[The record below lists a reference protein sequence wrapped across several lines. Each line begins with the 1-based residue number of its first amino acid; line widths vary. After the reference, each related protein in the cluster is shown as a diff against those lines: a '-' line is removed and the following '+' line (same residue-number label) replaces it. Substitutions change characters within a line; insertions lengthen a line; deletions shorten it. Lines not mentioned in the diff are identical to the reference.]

1 MKNMKKQD
9 RGISLISLIITI
21 IVIIILA
28 AIVIFSGMG
37 TPEKAQLSAVI
48 SDIDNVQTAVDQA
61 YYGFYTEKSAAGE
74 VWTKSQFYEAVATG
88 ETNRDNLT
96 GTGIVPISK
105 DGMVKMTLPNYEGR
119 SWGVAVEDIDE
130 HTQVGS
136 VVLYPGFESDGKIY
150 STLLDVQ
157 NDGRDTQLTGG
168 IQSSMAVTNVKIT
181 ADTAGTVDAG
191 TNVTDGTTL
200 YISFDASENGTPV
213 TVTPSLPYAITTNGD
228 YEFTLTN
235 ASGKTK
241 THTINVTNYKVP
253 TIADKVKVGDYVEY
267 IPDTA
272 EYTTD
277 TNNTGYTSAQTFKTQ
292 TKDWRVLYKN
302 TETGEVLLTTN
313 GIVNDGTGEKN
324 DKMYL
329 QGTKGYFR
337 GPTELNNI
345 CKALY
350 SNSSLGITARSMTI
364 EDLNK
369 ACNYT
374 PSEPIRYA
382 YYPKGTTFVEG
393 DTTIEY
399 NGKTYTKTAYGY
411 RTAKFYTSDGGEIE
425 KTDSDGFTYREPEAG
440 KPVYITQTYYN
451 YIPSSKNSTVGSIL
465 GNSLGWLASPC
476 VSLRSSFANFY
487 VRYAG
492 SSDVDASFLRNSDN
506 GANRGSRGVRP
517 LVSLGSMLRI
527 DTSDAARDGST
538 SAKAWK
544 IIKK

>member
-1 MKNMKKQD
+1 MKKEN

-61 YYGFYTEKSAAGE
+61 YYGFYTEKSVAGE

-105 DGMVKMTLPNYEGR
+105 EGMVKMTLPNYEGR

-157 NDGRDTQLTGG
+157 NNGRDAQLTGG
-168 IQSSMAVTNVKIT
+168 IQSSMAVTNVKVT
-181 ADTAGTVDAG
+181 TDTAGTVDAG

-277 TNNTGYTSAQTFKTQ
+277 TNNTGYTSAQTLNTE
-292 TKDWRVLYKN
+292 TKDWRVLYVN
-302 TETGEVLLTTN
+302 SETGEVLLTTN
-313 GIVNDGTGEKN
+313 GIVNSGT
-324 DKMYL
+324 YL
-329 QGTKGYFR
+329 RGTKGYFR

-374 PSEPIRYA
+374 PSEPTTRYA
-382 YYPKGTTFVEG
+382 YYPKGTRFAKG

-399 NGKTYTKTAYGY
+399 NGKTYTKTAHGNS
-411 RTAKFYTSDGGEIE
+411 TAKFYTSDGGGVE
-425 KTDSDGFTYREPEAG
+425 KTDGDGFTYRTPEADN
-440 KPVYITQTYYN
+440 PVYATETYYYYN
-451 YIPSSKNSTVGSIL
+451 PRSKNSKVGSVL
-465 GNSLGWLASPC
+465 GNFGGWLASPC
-476 VSLRSSFANFY
+476 VNLGSFYAY
-487 VRYAG
+487 SCVRLAG
-492 SSDVDASFLRNSDN
+492 SRLVGEYFLYGSYVSSLSLSF
-506 GANRGSRGVRP
+506 GVRP
-517 LVSLGSMLRI
+517 LVSLGSMFQI
-527 DTSDAARDGST
+527 DSSDTARDGSIST
-538 SAKAWK
+538 KAWK

>member
-1 MKNMKKQD
+1 MKNMKKQNQ
-9 RGISLISLIITI
+9 GISLISLIITI

-61 YYGFYTEKSAAGE
+61 YYGFYTEKSVAGE

-119 SWGVAVEDIDE
+119 SWGVAVEDIDD

-136 VVLYPGFESDGKIY
+136 VVLYPGFESNGKIY

-157 NDGRDTQLTGG
+157 NDGRTSQLTDG
-168 IQSSMAVTNVKIT
+168 IQSSMTVTNVKIT
-181 ADTAGTVDAG
+181 TDVAGTVDAG
-191 TNVTDGTTL
+191 TSVTDGTTL

-213 TVTPSLPYAITTNGD
+213 TVTPSLPYAITANGD

-241 THTINVTNYKVP
+241 AHKVSVTNYKVP

-277 TNNTGYTSAQTFKTQ
+277 TNNTGYTSSQTLNTE
-292 TKDWRVLYKN
+292 TKDWRVLYVN
-302 TETGEVLLTTN
+302 SETGEVLLTTN
-313 GIVNDGTGEKN
+313 GIVNDGT
-324 DKMYL
+324 YL

-382 YYPKGTTFVEG
+382 YYPKGTTFAEG
-393 DTTIEY
+393 DTTVEY
-399 NGKTYTKTAYGY
+399 NGMTYTKIAHGNSTAE
-411 RTAKFYTSDGGEIE
+411 FYTSDGGGVE
-425 KTDSDGFTYREPEAG
+425 KTDGDGFTYRTPEADN
-440 KPVYITQTYYN
+440 PVYVTKTSYN
-451 YIPSSKNSTVGSIL
+451 YTPSSKNSIVGSIL
-465 GNSLGWLASPC
+465 GSSYGWLASPC
-476 VSLRSSFANFY
+476 VGR
-487 VRYAG
+487 G
-492 SSDVDASFLRNSDN
+492 SSYADFCVHHADSGLVAEDSLYFSFGGTSDN
-506 GANRGSRGVRP
+506 RRGVRP
-517 LVSLGSMLRI
+517 LVSLGSMLQI
-527 DTSDAARDGST
+527 DTSDTARDGST

>member
-1 MKNMKKQD
+1 MKKQD

-61 YYGFYTEKSAAGE
+61 YYGFYTEKSVAGE

-157 NDGRDTQLTGG
+157 NNGRDAQLTGG
-168 IQSSMAVTNVKIT
+168 IQSSMAVTNVKVT
-181 ADTAGTVDAG
+181 TDTAGTVDAG

-277 TNNTGYTSAQTFKTQ
+277 TNNTGYTSAQTLNTE
-292 TKDWRVLYKN
+292 TKDWRVLYVN
-302 TETGEVLLTTN
+302 SETGEVLLTTN
-313 GIVNDGTGEKN
+313 GIVNSGT
-324 DKMYL
+324 YL
-329 QGTKGYFR
+329 RGTKGYFR

-374 PSEPIRYA
+374 PSEPTTRYA
-382 YYPKGTTFVEG
+382 YYPKGTRFAKG

-399 NGKTYTKTAYGY
+399 NGKTYTKTAHGNS
-411 RTAKFYTSDGGEIE
+411 TAKFYTSDGGGIE
-425 KTDSDGFTYREPEAG
+425 KTDGDGFTYRTPEADN
-440 KPVYITQTYYN
+440 PVYATETYYYYN
-451 YIPSSKNSTVGSIL
+451 PRSKNSTVGSVL
-465 GNSLGWLASPC
+465 GNSGGWLASPC
-476 VSLRSSFANFY
+476 VNLGSFYAY
-487 VRYAG
+487 SCVRLAG
-492 SSDVDASFLRNSDN
+492 SRLVGEYFLYGSYVSSLSLSF
-506 GANRGSRGVRP
+506 GVRP
-517 LVSLGSMLRI
+517 LVSLGSMFQI
-527 DTSDAARDGST
+527 DSSDTARDGSIST
-538 SAKAWK
+538 KAWK

>member
-1 MKNMKKQD
+1 MKKQN

-61 YYGFYTEKSAAGE
+61 YYGLYTEKSVAGE

-119 SWGVAVEDIDE
+119 SWGVAVEDIDD

-136 VVLYPGFESDGKIY
+136 VVLYPGFETGGKIY

-181 ADTAGTVDAG
+181 TDTAGTVDAG

-241 THTINVTNYKVP
+241 THKVSVTNYKVP
-253 TIADKVKVGDYVEY
+253 TIADKVKVGDYLEY

-277 TNNTGYTSAQTFKTQ
+277 TNNTGHTSAQTLNTE
-292 TKDWRVLYKN
+292 TKDWRVLYVN
-302 TETGEVLLTTN
+302 SETGEVLLTTN
-313 GIVNDGTGEKN
+313 GIVNDGT
-324 DKMYL
+324 YL
-329 QGTKGYFR
+329 RGTKGYFR
-337 GPTELNNI
+337 GQTELNNI

-350 SNSSLGITARSMTI
+350 SNSSLGITARSMTT

-374 PSEPIRYA
+374 PSEPTTRYA
-382 YYPKGTTFVEG
+382 YYPYGTTFAEG
-393 DTTIEY
+393 NTTIEY
-399 NGKTYTKTAYGY
+399 NGKTYTKTAHGNS
-411 RTAKFYTSDGGEIE
+411 TVKFYTSDGGGIE
-425 KTDSDGFTYREPEAG
+425 KTDSDGFTYRTPEADN
-440 KPVYITQTYYN
+440 PVYVTMTYYGYN
-451 YIPSSKNSTVGSIL
+451 PSLSNSSVGSIL
-465 GNSLGWLASPC
+465 GSSYGWLASSC
-476 VSLRSSFANFY
+476 VYLSSSAAAFNVRNAYSSGIDAIYLYGSYGDTNSRSI
-487 VRYAG
+487 
-492 SSDVDASFLRNSDN
+492 
-506 GANRGSRGVRP
+506 GVRP
-517 LVSLGSMLRI
+517 LVSLGSMLQI
-527 DTSDAARDGST
+527 DSSDTSRDGST

>member
-1 MKNMKKQD
+1 MKKQN

-61 YYGFYTEKSAAGE
+61 YYGFYTEKSVAGE

-96 GTGIVPISK
+96 GTGIVPIGK

-119 SWGVAVEDIDE
+119 SWGVAVEDIDD

-136 VVLYPGFESDGKIY
+136 VVLYPGFETDGKIY

-157 NDGRDTQLTGG
+157 NDGRDTQLADG
-168 IQSSMAVTNVKIT
+168 IQSS
-181 ADTAGTVDAG
+181 GTVK
-191 TNVTDGTTL
+191 L
-200 YISFDASENGTPV
+200 
-213 TVTPSLPYAITTNGD
+213 
-228 YEFTLTN
+228 
-235 ASGKTK
+235 
-241 THTINVTNYKVP
+241 
-253 TIADKVKVGDYVEY
+253 ADLLEVGDYVEY
-267 IPDTA
+267 IPDIA

-277 TNNTGYTSAQTFKTQ
+277 TNNTGYTSEQTFKTQ
-292 TKDWRVLYKN
+292 TKDWRVVYKN

-374 PSEPIRYA
+374 PSEPTRYA
-382 YYPKGTTFVEG
+382 YYPNGTTFAEG
-393 DTTIEY
+393 GTTIEY
-399 NGKTYTKTAYGY
+399 NGKTYTKKAHGSS
-411 RTAKFYTSDGGEIE
+411 TAKFYTSDGGGVE
-425 KTDSDGFTYREPEAG
+425 KTDSDGFTYRTP
-440 KPVYITQTYYN
+440 KVDNPVYVTNTSYWYE
-451 YIPSSKNSTVGSIL
+451 PSSSNSTVGSIL
-465 GNSLGWLASPC
+465 GSSYGWLASPC
-476 VSLRSSFANFY
+476 VYLFSSFAGFY
-487 VRYAG
+487 VRGAG
-492 SSDVDASFLRNSDN
+492 SSDVSEYYLCRSD
-506 GANRGSRGVRP
+506 GGMYSGSSGVRP
-517 LVSLGSMLRI
+517 LVSLGSMLQI
-527 DTSDAARDGST
+527 DTGDTARDGST

>member
-1 MKNMKKQD
+1 MKKRKQ
-9 RGISLISLIITI
+9 GISLISLIITI

-61 YYGFYTEKSAAGE
+61 YYGFYTEKSVAGE

-119 SWGVAVEDIDE
+119 SWGVAVEDIDD

-136 VVLYPGFESDGKIY
+136 VVLYPGFESNGKIY

-157 NDGRDTQLTGG
+157 NDGRTSQLTDG

-181 ADTAGTVDAG
+181 TDTVGTVDAG
-191 TNVTDGTTL
+191 TSVTDGTIL
-200 YISFDASENGTPV
+200 YISFDASEKGTPV
-213 TVTPSLPYAITTNGD
+213 TVTPSLPYAVTTNGD

-241 THTINVTNYKVP
+241 THKVSVTNYKVP

-277 TNNTGYTSAQTFKTQ
+277 TNNTGYTSAQTLNTE
-292 TKDWRVLYKN
+292 TKDWRVLYVN
-302 TETGEVLLTTN
+302 SETGEVLLTTN
-313 GIVNDGTGEKN
+313 GIVNSGT
-324 DKMYL
+324 YL
-329 QGTKGYFR
+329 RGTKGYFR

-350 SNSSLGITARSMTI
+350 SNSSLGITARSMTV

-369 ACNYT
+369 ACNYM
-374 PSEPIRYA
+374 PSEPTTRYA
-382 YYPKGTTFVEG
+382 YYPYGTTFAEG
-393 DTTIEY
+393 NTTIEY
-399 NGKTYTKTAYGY
+399 NGKTYTKTAHGNS
-411 RTAKFYTSDGGEIE
+411 TAKFYTSDGGGIE
-425 KTDSDGFTYREPEAG
+425 KTDSDGFTYRTPETDN
-440 KPVYITQTYYN
+440 PVYVTMTYYGYN
-451 YIPSSKNSTVGSIL
+451 PSLSNSSVGSIL
-465 GNSLGWLASPC
+465 GSSYGWLASSC
-476 VSLRSSFANFY
+476 VYLSSSAAAFNVRNAYSSGIDAIYLYGSYGDTDSRSI
-487 VRYAG
+487 
-492 SSDVDASFLRNSDN
+492 
-506 GANRGSRGVRP
+506 GVRP
-517 LVSLGSMLRI
+517 LVSLGSMLQI
-527 DTSDAARDGST
+527 DSSDTSRDGST

>member
-1 MKNMKKQD
+1 
-9 RGISLISLIITI
+9 
-21 IVIIILA
+21 
-28 AIVIFSGMG
+28 MG

-61 YYGFYTEKSAAGE
+61 YYGFYTEKSVAGE

-157 NDGRDTQLTGG
+157 NDGRDTQLTDG
-168 IQSSMAVTNVKIT
+168 IQSS
-181 ADTAGTVDAG
+181 GTVK
-191 TNVTDGTTL
+191 L
-200 YISFDASENGTPV
+200 
-213 TVTPSLPYAITTNGD
+213 
-228 YEFTLTN
+228 
-235 ASGKTK
+235 
-241 THTINVTNYKVP
+241 
-253 TIADKVKVGDYVEY
+253 ADLLEVGDYVEY

-277 TNNTGYTSAQTFKTQ
+277 TNNTGYTSAQTLNTE
-292 TKDWRVLYKN
+292 TKDWRVLYVN
-302 TETGEVLLTTN
+302 SETGEVLLTTN
-313 GIVNDGTGEKN
+313 GIVNNGT
-324 DKMYL
+324 YL

-374 PSEPIRYA
+374 PSEPTTRYA
-382 YYPKGTTFVEG
+382 YYPKGTTFAEG

-399 NGKTYTKTAYGY
+399 NGKTYTKIAHDDSS
-411 RTAKFYTSDGGEIE
+411 TAKFYTSDGGGVV
-425 KTDSDGFTYREPEAG
+425 KTDGVGFTYREPEANN
-440 KPVYITQTYYN
+440 PVYVTETWYEYN
-451 YIPSSKNSTVGSIL
+451 PGSKNSTVGSIL
-465 GNSLGWLASPC
+465 GGSLGWLASPC
-476 VSLRSSFANFY
+476 VGLNSSRAAFSVRDANSSNVSADSLYYSHG
-487 VRYAG
+487 YAG
-492 SSDVDASFLRNSDN
+492 IRSE
-506 GANRGSRGVRP
+506 GVRP
-517 LVSLGSMLRI
+517 LVSLGSMLQI
-527 DTSDAARDGST
+527 DTGDTARDGST

>member
-1 MKNMKKQD
+1 MKKEN

-61 YYGFYTEKSAAGE
+61 YYGFYTEKSVAGE

-105 DGMVKMTLPNYEGR
+105 EGMVKMTLPNYEGR
-119 SWGVAVEDIDE
+119 SWGVAVEDIDD

-136 VVLYPGFESDGKIY
+136 VVLYPGFETGGKIY

-157 NDGRDTQLTGG
+157 NDGRDTQLADG
-168 IQSSMAVTNVKIT
+168 IQSSMTVTNVKIT
-181 ADTAGTVDAG
+181 TDAAGTLEAG
-191 TNVTDGTTL
+191 TNVEDGTTL

-213 TVTPSLPYAITTNGD
+213 TITPSLPYAVTTNGD
-228 YEFTLTN
+228 YEFILTN
-235 ASGKTK
+235 TSGKTK
-241 THTINVTNYKVP
+241 THIISVTNYKVP
-253 TIADKVKVGDYVEY
+253 TIADKVKIGDYVEY

-277 TNNTGYTSAQTFKTQ
+277 TNNTGYTSAQTLNTEM
-292 TKDWRVLYKN
+292 KDWRVLYVN
-302 TETGEVLLTTN
+302 SETGEVLLTTN
-313 GIVNDGTGEKN
+313 GTLNGEEI
-324 DKMYL
+324 YL
-329 QGTKGYFR
+329 QGIKGYFR
-337 GPTELNNI
+337 GPKELDNI

-350 SNSSLGITARSMTI
+350 SNSSLGITARSMTV

-374 PSEPIRYA
+374 PSEPTTRYA
-382 YYPKGTTFVEG
+382 YYPKGTTFAEG

-399 NGKTYTKTAYGY
+399 NGKTYTKKAHDGSSTA
-411 RTAKFYTSDGGEIE
+411 RFYTSDGGGIE
-425 KTDSDGFTYREPEAG
+425 KTDSDLFTYREPEADN
-440 KPVYITQTYYN
+440 PVYVTQTYYT
-451 YIPSSKNSTVGSIL
+451 YTPISRNSTVGSIL
-465 GNSLGWLASPC
+465 GSSSDWLASPC
-476 VSLRSSFANFY
+476 VDIYSSY
-487 VRYAG
+487 
-492 SSDVDASFLRNSDN
+492 ASFSVRFASRSYNEMRSLYNSYDFTYN
-506 GANRGSRGVRP
+506 YSFGVRP
-517 LVSLGSMLRI
+517 LVSLGSMLQI
-527 DTSDAARDGST
+527 DTSDTARDGST

>member
-1 MKNMKKQD
+1 MKKQKQ
-9 RGISLISLIITI
+9 GISLISLIITI

-61 YYGFYTEKSAAGE
+61 YYGFYTEKSVAGE

-119 SWGVAVEDIDE
+119 SWGVAVEDIDD

-136 VVLYPGFESDGKIY
+136 VVLYPGFESNGKIY

-168 IQSSMAVTNVKIT
+168 IQSS
-181 ADTAGTVDAG
+181 GTVK
-191 TNVTDGTTL
+191 L
-200 YISFDASENGTPV
+200 
-213 TVTPSLPYAITTNGD
+213 
-228 YEFTLTN
+228 
-235 ASGKTK
+235 
-241 THTINVTNYKVP
+241 
-253 TIADKVKVGDYVEY
+253 ADLLEVGDYVEY

-272 EYTTD
+272 EYITD
-277 TNNTGYTSAQTFKTQ
+277 INNTGYTLAQTLNTE
-292 TKDWRVLYKN
+292 TKDWRVLYVN
-302 TETGEVLLTTN
+302 SETGEVLLTTN
-313 GIVNDGTGEKN
+313 GIVNSGT
-324 DKMYL
+324 YL

-364 EDLNK
+364 EGSNK

-374 PSEPIRYA
+374 PSEPTTRYA
-382 YYPKGTTFVEG
+382 YYPNGITFVEG

-399 NGKTYTKTAYGY
+399 NGKTYTKKAHYSS
-411 RTAKFYTSDGGEIE
+411 TAKFYTSDGGGVG
-425 KTDSDGFTYREPEAG
+425 KTDSDRFIYRTPEVDN
-440 KPVYITQTYYN
+440 PVYVTKTYYN
-451 YIPSSKNSTVGSIL
+451 YNPSSKNLTVGSIL
-465 GNSLGWLASPC
+465 GSSYGWLASPC
-476 VSLRSSFANFY
+476 VNLISSYADFDVCLARSSNVSA
-487 VRYAG
+487 RYLYDSYG
-492 SSDVDASFLRNSDN
+492 RTYSSSY
-506 GANRGSRGVRP
+506 GVCP
-517 LVSLGSMLRI
+517 LVSLGSMLQI
-527 DTSDAARDGST
+527 DTSDTARDGST

>member
-1 MKNMKKQD
+1 MTKQNQ
-9 RGISLISLIITI
+9 GISLISLIITI

-61 YYGFYTEKSAAGE
+61 YYGFYTEKSVAGE

-105 DGMVKMTLPNYEGR
+105 EGMVKMTLPNYEGR
-119 SWGVAVEDIDE
+119 SWGVAVEDIDD

-136 VVLYPGFESDGKIY
+136 VVLYPGFESNGKIY

-157 NDGRDTQLTGG
+157 NDGRDTQLTDG

-181 ADTAGTVDAG
+181 TDAAGAIDAG

-213 TVTPSLPYAITTNGD
+213 TVTPSLPYAVTTNGD

-235 ASGKTK
+235 ESGKTK
-241 THTINVTNYKVP
+241 TYTVTVTNYKVP

-277 TNNTGYTSAQTFKTQ
+277 TNNTGRTSTQTLNTE
-292 TKDWRVLYKN
+292 TKDWRVLYVN
-302 TETGEVLLTTN
+302 SETGEVLLTTN
-313 GIVNDGTGEKN
+313 GIVNDET
-324 DKMYL
+324 YL
-329 QGTKGYFR
+329 RGTKGYFR

-350 SNSSLGITARSMTI
+350 SNSSLGITATSMTV

-374 PSEPIRYA
+374 PSEPTERYA
-382 YYPKGTTFVEG
+382 YYPKGTTFAEG

-399 NGKTYTKTAYGY
+399 NGKTYTKKAHLNS
-411 RTAKFYTSDGGEIE
+411 TAKFYTSDGGGIE
-425 KTDSDGFTYREPEAG
+425 KTGSDGFTYREPEADN
-440 KPVYITQTYYN
+440 PVYVTETWYSYTPN
-451 YIPSSKNSTVGSIL
+451 SKNSTVGSIL
-465 GNSLGWLASPC
+465 GSSYGWLASPC
-476 VSLRSSFANFY
+476 VDPSSSYANFLVRGARSSY
-487 VRYAG
+487 VGAVGLYNSYG
-492 SSDVDASFLRNSDN
+492 GTSSDS
-506 GANRGSRGVRP
+506 GGVRP
-517 LVSLGSMLRI
+517 SVSLGSTLQI
-527 DTSDAARDGST
+527 DTSDTARDGST

>member
-1 MKNMKKQD
+1 MKKQKQ
-9 RGISLISLIITI
+9 GISLISLIITI

-61 YYGFYTEKSAAGE
+61 YYGFYTEKSVAGE

-119 SWGVAVEDIDE
+119 SWGVAVEDIDD

-136 VVLYPGFESDGKIY
+136 VVLYPGFETGGKIY

-157 NDGRDTQLTGG
+157 NDGRDTQLTDG

-181 ADTAGTVDAG
+181 TDTAGTVDAG

-213 TVTPSLPYAITTNGD
+213 TVTPSLPYAVTTNGD

-241 THTINVTNYKVP
+241 THKVSVTNYKVP

-277 TNNTGYTSAQTFKTQ
+277 TNNTGYLSAQTFKTQ

-313 GIVNDGTGEKN
+313 GSVNDGTGEKN

-350 SNSSLGITARSMTI
+350 SNSSLGITARSMTV

-374 PSEPIRYA
+374 PSKPTKRYA
-382 YYPKGTTFVEG
+382 YYPNGTTIADG

-399 NGKTYTKTAYGY
+399 NDKIYTKTAHGSS
-411 RTAKFYTSDGGEIE
+411 TAKFYTSDGGGIE
-425 KTDSDGFTYREPEAG
+425 KTDSDGFTYRVSEADN
-440 KPVYITQTYYN
+440 PVYVTQTSYY
-451 YIPSSKNSTVGSIL
+451 YTPSSTVGSIL
-465 GNSLGWLASPC
+465 GSPSGWLASPC
-476 VSLRSSFANFY
+476 VGLISPNTYFY
-487 VRYAG
+487 MRIALSGNVGVRDFG
-492 SSDVDASFLRNSDN
+492 DLNDITNSCYC
-506 GANRGSRGVRP
+506 GVRP
-517 LVSLGSMLRI
+517 LVSLGSMLKI
-527 DTSDAARDGST
+527 DTSDTARDGST

>member
-1 MKNMKKQD
+1 MKKQD

-21 IVIIILA
+21 IVIIILV

-168 IQSSMAVTNVKIT
+168 IQSSMAVTNVKVT
-181 ADTAGTVDAG
+181 TDTAGTVDAG

-277 TNNTGYTSAQTFKTQ
+277 TNNTGYTSAQTLNTE
-292 TKDWRVLYKN
+292 TKDWRVLYVN
-302 TETGEVLLTTN
+302 SETGEVLLTTN
-313 GIVNDGTGEKN
+313 GIVNSGT
-324 DKMYL
+324 YL
-329 QGTKGYFR
+329 RGTKGYFR

-374 PSEPIRYA
+374 PSEPTTRYA
-382 YYPKGTTFVEG
+382 YYPKGTRFAKG

-399 NGKTYTKTAYGY
+399 NGKTYTKTAHGNS
-411 RTAKFYTSDGGEIE
+411 TAKFYTSDGGGVE
-425 KTDSDGFTYREPEAG
+425 KTDGDGFTYRTPEADN
-440 KPVYITQTYYN
+440 PVYATETYYYYN
-451 YIPSSKNSTVGSIL
+451 PRSKNSKVGSVL
-465 GNSLGWLASPC
+465 GNFGGWLASPC
-476 VSLRSSFANFY
+476 VNLGSFYAY
-487 VRYAG
+487 SCVRLAG
-492 SSDVDASFLRNSDN
+492 SRLVGEYFLYGSYVSSLSLSF
-506 GANRGSRGVRP
+506 GVRP
-517 LVSLGSMLRI
+517 LVSLGSMFQI
-527 DTSDAARDGST
+527 DSSDTARDGSIST
-538 SAKAWK
+538 KAWK

>member
-1 MKNMKKQD
+1 MKKQKQ
-9 RGISLISLIITI
+9 GISLISLIITI

-61 YYGFYTEKSAAGE
+61 YYGFYTEKSVAGE

-119 SWGVAVEDIDE
+119 SWGVAVEDIDD

-136 VVLYPGFESDGKIY
+136 VVLCPGFESNGKIY

-157 NDGRDTQLTGG
+157 NDGRDTQLTDG
-168 IQSSMAVTNVKIT
+168 IQSSMTVTNVKVT
-181 ADTAGTVDAG
+181 TDTAGTVDAG
-191 TNVTDGTTL
+191 TSVTDGTTL

-213 TVTPSLPYAITTNGD
+213 TVTPSLPYAVTTNGD
-228 YEFTLTN
+228 YEFELTN

-241 THTINVTNYKVP
+241 THKVSVTNYKVP

-292 TKDWRVLYKN
+292 TKDWRVVYKN

-329 QGTKGYFR
+329 SGIKGYFR

-374 PSEPIRYA
+374 PGEPTKRYA
-382 YYPKGTTFVEG
+382 YYPKGTIFAEG

-399 NGKTYTKTAYGY
+399 NGKTYTKKAHGSS
-411 RTAKFYTSDGGEIE
+411 TAKFYTSDGGGAE
-425 KTDSDGFTYREPEAG
+425 KTDSDRFTYRTPEANN
-440 KPVYITQTYYN
+440 PVYVTVTYYYYN
-451 YIPSSKNSTVGSIL
+451 PSSKNSTVGSIL
-465 GNSLGWLASPC
+465 GDSWGWLASPC
-476 VSLRSSFANFY
+476 VVLDTH
-487 VRYAG
+487 VAG
-492 SSDVDASFLRNSDN
+492 FFVHGAVSRTVNALDLYTSNGSTNSH
-506 GANRGSRGVRP
+506 GEGVRP
-517 LVSLGSMLRI
+517 LVSLGSMLQI
-527 DTSDAARDGST
+527 DTSDTARDGST